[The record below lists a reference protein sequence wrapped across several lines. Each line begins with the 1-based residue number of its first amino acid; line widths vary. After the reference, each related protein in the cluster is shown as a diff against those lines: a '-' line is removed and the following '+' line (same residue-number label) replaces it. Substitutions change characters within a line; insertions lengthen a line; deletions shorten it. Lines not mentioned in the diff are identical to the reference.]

1 MEFFEVLRTRRSIR
15 GYRSEAIPDAV
26 FGRVFEAVRL
36 APSACNLQPWRF
48 LVLKS
53 AARRALACE
62 CYPRGDWLQQAPVIV
77 LALGNRTAAWK
88 RLNGTSAH
96 VIDVSIALEHLV
108 LAAAA
113 EGLGTCW
120 ICAFDQDRAHRQ
132 FALSSEWE
140 VVAMTPLGYPD
151 PAVPLRPFSRNA
163 MRDIIEIS

>member
-1 MEFFEVLRTRRSIR
+1 MKFYDVVKSRRSV
-15 GYRSEAIPDAV
+15 RSYTGDAIDRESL
-26 FGRVFEAVRL
+26 GRICEAVRW
-36 APSACNLQPWRF
+36 APSACNLQPWMFRV
-48 LVLKS
+48 VLN
-53 AARRALACE
+53 CE
-62 CYPRGDWLQQAPVIV
+62 TRNKICSVYKGDWLKKAPGIV
-77 LALGNRTAAWK
+77 LALGNRDIAWK
-88 RLNGTSAH
+88 RVEGNSI
-96 VIDVSIALEHLV
+96 IDMDIGIAMEHFV

-132 FALSSEWE
+132 FALSPEWE